1 MQRYKQACVWCF
13 LSLDLWKPLIH
24 SGALRVSQRELKT
37 STMLMR
43 MPGQR
48 AGLPGVRLPT
58 SLSGP
63 TAFSLGCAC
72 SATAQPCSFSLL
84 CFLSLEGCTP
94 AWVRPLEPRLPFPL
108 ASKQGRALSGEQF
121 PFLWEPYCRHSW
133 ISCGAFHRISP
144 PPQVRVGD

>member
-1 MQRYKQACVWCF
+1 M
-13 LSLDLWKPLIH
+13 
-24 SGALRVSQRELKT
+24 SQRELRT
-37 STMLMR
+37 ITTLTR

-48 AGLPGVRLPT
+48 AGLPGGRLPT

-63 TAFSLGCAC
+63 TAFSLGWAC
-72 SATAQPCSFSLL
+72 SAAARPCSFSLL

-133 ISCGAFHRISP
+133 ISLWCLP
-144 PPQVRVGD
+144 PRVSQPSGQGRRLRMLSKGRGS